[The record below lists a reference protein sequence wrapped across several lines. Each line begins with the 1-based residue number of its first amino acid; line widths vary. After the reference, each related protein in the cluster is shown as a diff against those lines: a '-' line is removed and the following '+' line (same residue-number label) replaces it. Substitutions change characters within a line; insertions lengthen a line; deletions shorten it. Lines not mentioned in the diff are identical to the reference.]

1 MTLYNDRCE
10 RKGRACLEKKAAPL
24 TNCNF
29 LMQRESR
36 TLGCFR
42 RADMRSQW
50 QPMALC
56 GSPQTLRV
64 FRKRPTFWELVLLF
78 LPRALSQVHRIR
90 SLQLL
95 RHRLHCFLSLPQS
108 RSVRPRGPHQHSSQQ
123 MHSYSSVER
132 KMHSYFS
139 SSVSGSNWVW
149 AGTCVYLNKSSR
161 CPTSL
166 SPSGQSF
173 SDDTTW
179 WLLSE
184 NLLFF

>member
-1 MTLYNDRCE
+1 MR
-10 RKGRACLEKKAAPL
+10 
-24 TNCNF
+24 
-29 LMQRESR
+29 RESR

-42 RADMRSQW
+42 RADRRSQW

-56 GSPQTLRV
+56 GSPRTLRV
-64 FRKRPTFWELVLLF
+64 FRKRPTFWEFVLLF
-78 LPRALSQVHRIR
+78 LPTALSQVCRIR

-95 RHRLHCFLSLPQS
+95 GHRLHCFLFLAQS
-108 RSVRPRGPHQHSSQQ
+108 RSVSPEDHTNTPVSRC
-123 MHSYSSVER
+123 SYSSVER

-166 SPSGQSF
+166 SPSGQPF
-173 SDDTTW
+173 SDDATR

-184 NLLFF
+184 NRLFFWN